1 MCSIKKKTIHLHICY
16 CFVYLSIL
24 ISVYLSIC
32 LFFYLS
38 IFLSV
43 YLSNCLFVY
52 LSIRLSVFFLSV
64 YLSCFYLL
72 INENADSCKPL
83 SSSQVFI
90 RYSTLL
96 GYLHLEPAGLKYIS
110 YFFYVTIKYEIILI
124 NYHYL
129 RCIVWTRLT
138 RVECFNWLAHYR
150 RIRIGDK
157 CMYTLFTV
165 LLMLIKVV

>member
-1 MCSIKKKTIHLHICY
+1 MYYPIFIIVNVFHQKENYSSTYLLLLCI
-16 CFVYLSIL
+16 FVYLYICL
-24 ISVYLSIC
+24 FVYLSIC
-32 LFFYLS
+32 LFVFLS

-43 YLSNCLFVY
+43 YLSIC
-52 LSIRLSVFFLSV
+52 LSVYPSIWFFLSV

-110 YFFYVTIKYEIILI
+110 YFF
-124 NYHYL
+124 
-129 RCIVWTRLT
+129 
-138 RVECFNWLAHYR
+138 
-150 RIRIGDK
+150 
-157 CMYTLFTV
+157 
-165 LLMLIKVV
+165 